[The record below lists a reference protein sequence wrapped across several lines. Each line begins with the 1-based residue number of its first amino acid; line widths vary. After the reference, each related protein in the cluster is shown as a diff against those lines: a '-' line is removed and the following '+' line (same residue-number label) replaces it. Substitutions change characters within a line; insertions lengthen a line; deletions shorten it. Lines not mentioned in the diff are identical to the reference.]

1 MLRRSWPGCGGRG
14 YLVEVLELPL
24 PPHLDRAW
32 ALGAG
37 RELAGRASRDDL
49 LLVADRV
56 ESVDSLAVGC
66 LHAARRASLA
76 SGRRLALRAPTALLL
91 RRIEALDPG
100 LDAPVLPPTP
110 RRPLFEEVGA
120 GGFRGFRK
128 MLDGIWFGVEM
139 VLGLADLARGRARTW
154 PGATWR
160 QLHELGTTALPV
172 VLLLTGLI
180 GLTLALLMGQQL
192 AQYGASIHL
201 ATLMGVAFVREVGPL
216 LTAVIMAGRSGSAI
230 TAELASMKV
239 QEEVDALRTLGA
251 RESVFLVAPRLL
263 AMMLSMPFLALFAS
277 VCGILAGLA
286 IAVVQLGIAPATYF
300 QILSEA
306 VAVQDIFWVFAK
318 SAVFGFI
325 IVFLACRIGLAV
337 HGGSDAVGR
346 ATTRTVVSGIFW
358 TIIADCAFALVLY
371 L

>member
-1 MLRRSWPGCGGRG
+1 
-14 YLVEVLELPL
+14 V
-24 PPHLDRAW
+24 
-32 ALGAG
+32 
-37 RELAGRASRDDL
+37 
-49 LLVADRV
+49 
-56 ESVDSLAVGC
+56 
-66 LHAARRASLA
+66 
-76 SGRRLALRAPTALLL
+76 
-91 RRIEALDPG
+91 
-100 LDAPVLPPTP
+100 
-110 RRPLFEEVGA
+110 
-120 GGFRGFRK
+120 
-128 MLDGIWFGVEM
+128 
-139 VLGLADLARGRARTW
+139 VLG
-154 PGATWR
+154 
-160 QLHELGTTALPV
+160 
-172 VLLLTGLI
+172 
-180 GLTLALLMGQQL
+180 
-192 AQYGASIHL
+192 
-201 ATLMGVAFVREVGPL
+201 
-216 LTAVIMAGRSGSAI
+216 
-230 TAELASMKV
+230 
-239 QEEVDALRTLGA
+239 
-251 RESVFLVAPRLL
+251 APRLL